1 MITDFYGIASDTLL
15 KEDNLV
21 VDGDWLSEEEKA
33 GVKIVTDQEWDE
45 MARNLAEVLEQ
56 AASDWISENVRT
68 P

>member
-1 MITDFYGIASDTLL
+1 MSDFYSVASDALL
-15 KEDNLV
+15 GEDNLV

-45 MARNLAEVLEQ
+45 MARNLAEVLEMT
-56 AASDWISENVRT
+56 ANDWISENVRT